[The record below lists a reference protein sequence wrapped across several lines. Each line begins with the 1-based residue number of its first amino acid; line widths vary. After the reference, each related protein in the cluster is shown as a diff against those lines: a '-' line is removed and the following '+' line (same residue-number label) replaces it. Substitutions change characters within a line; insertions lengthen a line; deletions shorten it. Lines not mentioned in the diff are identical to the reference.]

1 MGSQVKKADLSRP
14 RKTLEAL
21 YRKKL
26 KLSRLD
32 SYSPYYEVGKLMR
45 GEWKDRPGD
54 KRGFYEFLSA
64 IARRHYYRVFH
75 EGDALLA
82 IYGQA
87 KYWLKSPKGWMPKT
101 CGNAGEI
108 LKKDLIDYLF
118 VRYEV
123 PQFMYKAWQDIDPLH
138 IGWFI
143 HLAQGQNIKTAPGM
157 HAHLTKKMAHEFLQ
171 APVDYVIE
179 DALMYG
185 QVMAMGGG
193 KTLTKKL
200 SVLPL
205 NHLFQDQEMW
215 LKLLQLFIKNP
226 ELEEDQ
232 QVDRIVSYLNDRRLV
247 GAQIDAYGQLGPQI
261 TRKIDLRGK
270 TAKSLMREVKD
281 WENNQRYGFNTE
293 QLVTW
298 TPTKVR
304 NFLYRANKAD
314 QKSPIYRIMQL
325 TNNFAIQREGEVM
338 RHCVGSYLH
347 RCESGDTSIW
357 SLTATTN
364 SGVKPLLTI
373 QVHNGETIVQV
384 RGKTNSMPGVD
395 ESKIV
400 RQWAKREKLQIAN
413 YCELE

>member
-1 MGSQVKKADLSRP
+1 MGSQIKKADLTRP

-21 YRKKL
+21 YRKQL
-26 KLSRLD
+26 KLSQLEN
-32 SYSPYYEVGKLMR
+32 YSPYYEVGKLMR
-45 GEWKDRPGD
+45 GEWKNRPGD

-64 IARRHYYRVFH
+64 IARRHYYRVFCA
-75 EGDALLA
+75 GDALLA

-87 KYWLKSPKGWMPKT
+87 KHWLKSPKGWMPKT
-101 CGNAGEI
+101 DSNTGDS
-108 LKKDLIDYLF
+108 LKQDLVDYLF

-171 APVDYVIE
+171 APADYVIE

-185 QVMAMGGG
+185 QVMAMGGN

-200 SVLPL
+200 SALPL

-215 LKLLQLFIKNP
+215 LKLLQLFINNP
-226 ELEEDQ
+226 ELEEYDQ
-232 QVDRIVSYLNDRRLV
+232 IDRIVSYLNNRRV
-247 GAQIDAYGQLGPQI
+247 IGGQIDAYGQLGPQT
-261 TRKIDLRGK
+261 TRKIDLQGK
-270 TAKSLMREVKD
+270 TAKSLMREVQD
-281 WENNQRYGFNTE
+281 WENSHQYGFNAG

-298 TPTKVR
+298 TPAKVR

-325 TNNFAIQREGEVM
+325 TNSFAIQREGEAM
-338 RHCVGSYLH
+338 RHCVGSYVN

-357 SLTATTN
+357 SLTATTS
-364 SGVKPLLTI
+364 SGVKSLLTI
-373 QVHNGETIVQV
+373 QVNKADTIVQV
-384 RGKTNSMPGVD
+384 RGKANSMPGVD
-395 ESKIV
+395 DSKIV
-400 RQWAKREKLQIAN
+400 RWWAKRERLKIAD